1 MTGFH
6 HSGELEHAVGKC
18 GLAVVDMGDD
28 AEVADARRVCGTG
41 GYAKT
46 RHL

>member
-1 MTGFH
+1 
-6 HSGELEHAVGKC
+6 
-18 GLAVVDMGDD
+18 VVDVGDD

-41 GYAKT
+41 GYAET